1 MPALLTGRTLWPA
14 VAPLRLVSKGRSI
27 SRLWKKLTFSMA
39 TRKLS
44 STSRSRAA
52 LAISISS
59 SGTLTESSRT
69 PSKRSVYSRSASS
82 PLSRTSATMRRATSR
97 TFSERKPPGR
107 RSWET
112 SSPGSASRASSTLTK
127 GDLVLLHGVQEG
139 GDLAVAETVGAAV
152 GDQTS
157 GGGRDLIEYRQV
169 VLAERG
175 TGRRQ
180 VHDALGEPDERSEL
194 YGAVEC
200 DDLRLAT
207 YPLEVAARRAGVLGR
222 DVHDLGVSD
231 SLADLGRLLG
241 RSSQDHAAPPG
252 PEILEL
258 HDVRLLLLKDVLA
271 DDADVRRP
279 VLDVD
284 RHVGRPAD
292 DEPCTLGLVGELA
305 AVLPQDVHR
314 QPGPAQSS
322 QGVLEDGPL
331 RHRHPQQVAPRAH
344 RRAPSGVP
352 PSTLPAT
359 SSIFTASKRA
369 PGCVGASFAPS
380 PVW

>member
-69 PSKRSVYSRSASS
+69 LSKRSVYSRSASS
-82 PLSRTSATMRRATSR
+82 PLSRMSATMRRA
-97 TFSERKPPGR
+97 
-107 RSWET
+107 
-112 SSPGSASRASSTLTK
+112 ASRTLTK

-152 GDQTS
+152 GDQAS
-157 GGGRDLIEYRQV
+157 GGGGDLIEYRQV